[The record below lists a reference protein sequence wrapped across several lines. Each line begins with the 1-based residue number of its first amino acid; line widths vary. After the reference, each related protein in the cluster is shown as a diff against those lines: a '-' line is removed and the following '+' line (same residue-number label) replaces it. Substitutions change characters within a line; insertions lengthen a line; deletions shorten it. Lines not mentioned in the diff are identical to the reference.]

1 MLQREE
7 TSAAGYNRGEKE
19 AVFSS
24 PLTSPHTSG
33 NHGNETL
40 MRKPESLE
48 PRHGGRAEQ
57 WRGTWDKWRHWEQH
71 ETGALVSLKLGLEAG
86 MAEDLNGPGTQGMTH
101 MVPIR

>member
-1 MLQREE
+1 
-7 TSAAGYNRGEKE
+7 
-19 AVFSS
+19 
-24 PLTSPHTSG
+24 
-33 NHGNETL
+33 

-86 MAEDLNGPGTQGMTH
+86 MAEDLNGPGT
-101 MVPIR
+101 